1 EEEEEKAK
9 AAEGERRGVKRLR
22 DEKDEHGRAYHEFR
36 EEAYNSRSKSPP
48 PPEEEPPEGEEDETL
63 VILDTY
69 TSDLQFRASRDRYGG
84 QPLFSERFPGL
95 WAGARSTHGVTRG
108 RVCFQAKVSQNLPG
122 KEGSS
127 EVPLL
132 RVGWSVDFSH
142 SQLGEDEFSYGF
154 DGRGLKVE
162 NGKFEEFGESFGE
175 NDVIGCF
182 ADFEGPELVEL
193 SFSKNGQELGAAF
206 RVPKEALGERALL
219 PHVLC
224 KGCAV
229 ELNFGQRPEP
239 LAPVPDGFVFIHEIP
254 APERVRTPPGPKTT
268 EECEV
273 LLMVG
278 LPGSGKTQWAQKHS
292 QENRDKRYNILGT
305 ERVLHQLRVRSRGI
319 GGFVGFL
326 GLLGMVGWWD
336 GISPLHQLRV
346 KNWEFSCNV
355 YNSGQRRKLSAFKG
369 FSRKVVVMV
378 PAEPDWEQR
387 LELRRQAEGDDVP
400 ESVMLE

>member
-1 EEEEEKAK
+1 
-9 AAEGERRGVKRLR
+9 
-22 DEKDEHGRAYHEFR
+22 
-36 EEAYNSRSKSPP
+36 
-48 PPEEEPPEGEEDETL
+48 
-63 VILDTY
+63 
-69 TSDLQFRASRDRYGG
+69 
-84 QPLFSERFPGL
+84 
-95 WAGARSTHGVTRG
+95 
-108 RVCFQAKVSQNLPG
+108 
-122 KEGSS
+122 
-127 EVPLL
+127 LL

-182 ADFEGPELVEL
+182 ADFEGAELVEL

-206 RVPKEALGERALL
+206 RVPKEALGPRALL

-239 LAPVPDGFVFIHEIP
+239 LAPVPEGFVFIHEIP
-254 APERVRTPPGPKTT
+254 APERVRTPTGPKTT

-273 LLMVG
+273 LLMPP

-305 ERVLHQLRVRSRGI
+305 ERVLHQLRTRAPPPEELDAKSPP
-319 GGFVGFL
+319 
-326 GLLGMVGWWD
+326 LLTQQAAQCPPKLVQIAPRAPPNFILDQVPPPHPG
-336 GISPLHQLRV
+336 
-346 KNWEFSCNV
+346 K
-355 YNSGQRRKLSAFKG
+355 RRETG
-369 FSRKVVVMV
+369 RET
-378 PAEPDWEQR
+378 PAEIRGNSPPKIPQKSLFPPRPDIPGEPNP
-387 LELRRQAEGDDVP
+387 P
-400 ESVMLE
+400 ENQPRNLGSPPQKSRITSPPPPEKSGITIHPP

>member
-1 EEEEEKAK
+1 P
-9 AAEGERRGVKRLR
+9 
-22 DEKDEHGRAYHEFR
+22 
-36 EEAYNSRSKSPP
+36 KSH
-48 PPEEEPPEGEEDETL
+48 
-63 VILDTY
+63 
-69 TSDLQFRASRDRYGG
+69 F
-84 QPLFSERFPGL
+84 FFPI
-95 WAGARSTHGVTRG
+95 
-108 RVCFQAKVSQNLPG
+108 P
-122 KEGSS
+122 
-127 EVPLL
+127 
-132 RVGWSVDFSH
+132 
-142 SQLGEDEFSYGF
+142 GEDEFSYGF

-182 ADFEGPELVEL
+182 ADFEGAELVEL

-206 RVPKEALGERALL
+206 RVPKAALGARALL

-229 ELNFGQRPEP
+229 ELNFGQLPEP
-239 LAPVPDGFVFIHEIP
+239 PAPVPDGFTFIHHVP
-254 APERVRTPPGPKTT
+254 APDRVRTPPGPRSI

-305 ERVLHQLRVRSRGI
+305 PP
-319 GGFVGFL
+319 GGKDGEKWA
-326 GLLGMVGWWD
+326 GNNGKIREKQPGNTLLTQQAAQCLSKLVQIAPRARRNFILD
-336 GISPLHQLRV
+336 Q
-346 KNWEFSCNV
+346 CNV

-378 PAEPDWEQR
+378 PPEPEWEQR
-387 LELRRQAEGDDVP
+387 LTLRRQAEGDDVP
-400 ESVMLE
+400 DSVMLEMKEMGKNGGKNGAKIGEKREKTGEKSVLNGGENGKKWGKSQWRNGEEMGKSGRRSWAKIGGEMRERNGKKSGKSQWGMREKTRKNGEKSVGKGGRK